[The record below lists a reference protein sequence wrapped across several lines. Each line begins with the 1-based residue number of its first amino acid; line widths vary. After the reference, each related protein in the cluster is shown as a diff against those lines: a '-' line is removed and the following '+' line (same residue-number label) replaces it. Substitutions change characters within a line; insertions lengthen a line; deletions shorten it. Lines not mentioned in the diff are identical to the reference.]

1 MRNINDVIPIRVVSL
16 FSSEFFFGKH
26 ERLCSP
32 NKSSLSSFLEPSTG
46 DGNGR
51 VSVLQVLIGGGEG
64 EINKE
69 LCYCEMWYEEQA
81 VKKENNEEPLKMWG
95 QDMI

>member
-1 MRNINDVIPIRVVSL
+1 MISL
-16 FSSEFFFGKH
+16 LLGWYHFFPLSFSLENMNAYVP
-26 ERLCSP
+26 P

-51 VSVLQVLIGGGEG
+51 VSVLQVLIGGREG

-81 VKKENNEEPLKMWG
+81 VKK
-95 QDMI
+95 